1 MFTPYFGIHIC
12 VCVCVFV
19 YTHTGL
25 CIHIYI
31 YIYIY
36 IYIQVYGIELTV
48 LNELSS
54 FGTGGLGADDSVKTE
69 S

>member
-1 MFTPYFGIHIC
+1 MC
-12 VCVCVFV
+12 VCVCV
-19 YTHTGL
+19 
-25 CIHIYI
+25 CIHTHRSMYT
-31 YIYIY
+31 YIY
-36 IYIQVYGIELTV
+36 IYIQVYGVELTV